1 MFMVLH
7 TKNSLQNDPIERG
20 KALLHLQ
27 RSSPTS
33 INSGFLTFHHFMAEL
48 NTKSS
53 KVNAAKTVSSSFWSF
68 DEYDDPILWI
78 KVLKKSFDE
87 TLTWGYRFDD
97 KLERSAVY
105 YFKDEFSVAILV
117 TDSTERKFMK
127 CTIPRLSRFPS
138 FMAPVRAQTS
148 ANADGNRKAFYLVP
162 FTLQESIA
170 VGTTTFTLLQERGS
184 STLIICRK
192 INMTAKEGKWTLCY

>member
-1 MFMVLH
+1 
-7 TKNSLQNDPIERG
+7 
-20 KALLHLQ
+20 
-27 RSSPTS
+27 
-33 INSGFLTFHHFMAEL
+33 MAEL

-87 TLTWGYRFDD
+87 TLTLGYRFDD

-117 TDSTERKFMK
+117 TDST
-127 CTIPRLSRFPS
+127 
-138 FMAPVRAQTS
+138 
-148 ANADGNRKAFYLVP
+148 
-162 FTLQESIA
+162 
-170 VGTTTFTLLQERGS
+170 
-184 STLIICRK
+184 
-192 INMTAKEGKWTLCY
+192 